1 MLGFLDY
8 FLYIYFVNKKDMNLI
23 ELKSVGSILDVSKG
37 VIYPQLNDSS
47 SIYEYDMGC
56 PISLVD
62 DEVSSEWWDSLSDED
77 YCTCI
82 NLGY

>member
-1 MLGFLDY
+1 
-8 FLYIYFVNKKDMNLI
+8 MNLV

-56 PISLVD
+56 PISFVD
-62 DEVSSEWWDSLSDED
+62 DEVSSEWWDALTKEE
-77 YCTCI
+77 Y
-82 NLGY
+82 NLCKKWY